1 MGLCTSPVHNGAA
14 GCRIKWL
21 WAVTREGHVEERVSK
36 VDQTDVQGR
45 VPGFRD
51 QPALSQQEHAW
62 SSRRNGQMSVA
73 GAESEREAAGDG
85 SRSSGGTDA
94 FVGTW
99 ALLPL
104 EWEQ

>member
-1 MGLCTSPVHNGAA
+1 
-14 GCRIKWL
+14 
-21 WAVTREGHVEERVSK
+21 
-36 VDQTDVQGR
+36 
-45 VPGFRD
+45 
-51 QPALSQQEHAW
+51 
-62 SSRRNGQMSVA
+62 MSVA